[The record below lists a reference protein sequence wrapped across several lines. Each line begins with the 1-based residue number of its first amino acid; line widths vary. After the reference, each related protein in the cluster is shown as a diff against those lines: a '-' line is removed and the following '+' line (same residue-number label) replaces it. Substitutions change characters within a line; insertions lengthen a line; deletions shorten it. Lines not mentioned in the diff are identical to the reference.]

1 MMRLLEASFPL
12 RIPRTDTII
21 EALLHIWIQRFHPF
35 RISTDPPIPV
45 DFHDS
50 SQLTVCRRMEAMI
63 GRSNGNFG
71 PEILMPF
78 FVLAYFKFR
87 LTQCPFQS
95 RKKMRNSLRIIPYMR
110 TTSVTTS
117 RIVVTPFPCPKPPI
131 GYT

>member
-1 MMRLLEASFPL
+1 MRLFEVPL
-12 RIPRTDTII
+12 LFRIPSADTII

-63 GRSNGNFG
+63 GRSNGNVG

-87 LTQCPFQS
+87 L
-95 RKKMRNSLRIIPYMR
+95 K
-110 TTSVTTS
+110 
-117 RIVVTPFPCPKPPI
+117 I
-131 GYT
+131 GRASCRERV